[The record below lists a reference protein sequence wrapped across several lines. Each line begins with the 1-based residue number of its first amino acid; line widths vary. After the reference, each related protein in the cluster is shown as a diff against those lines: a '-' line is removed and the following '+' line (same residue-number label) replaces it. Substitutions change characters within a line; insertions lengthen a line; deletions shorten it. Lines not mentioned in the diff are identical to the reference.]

1 MSSLFDPG
9 ATGLLSL
16 SIHHSNAPVL
26 ILLKNPPFILER
38 GSDDAIPTV
47 SRLHAFFTSVVSQKG
62 SSMELINTGN
72 GVACRITG
80 SIFV

>member
-26 ILLKNPPFILER
+26 ILLKTPPFILER
-38 GSDDAIPTV
+38 GS
-47 SRLHAFFTSVVSQKG
+47 
-62 SSMELINTGN
+62 
-72 GVACRITG
+72 
-80 SIFV
+80 

>member
-26 ILLKNPPFILER
+26 ILLKNPPFILE
-38 GSDDAIPTV
+38 GSDDAIPMV
-47 SRLHAFFTSVVSQKG
+47 SRLLGPLQPDTHRRQSH
-62 SSMELINTGN
+62 

>member
-16 SIHHSNAPVL
+16 SIHHSNASVL

-38 GSDDAIPTV
+38 GS
-47 SRLHAFFTSVVSQKG
+47 
-62 SSMELINTGN
+62 
-72 GVACRITG
+72 
-80 SIFV
+80 

>member
-38 GSDDAIPTV
+38 GS
-47 SRLHAFFTSVVSQKG
+47 
-62 SSMELINTGN
+62 
-72 GVACRITG
+72 
-80 SIFV
+80 